1 MAHIRIVLVNPKYE
15 GNIGFAARVMKNFG
29 FQELT
34 LVDSC
39 PIGDEAIARASHARD
54 VLLSAE
60 HCSIDEVFSSSDLVV
75 ATTGAV
81 SHSICN
87 PMRMPY
93 YSPRG
98 LRNLL
103 EGREGRISVLFGREN
118 WGLSNEE
125 IAQCE
130 VICTIPTAPEYPIMN
145 ISHAVGII
153 CYELAAIP
161 RGEYLL
167 ASRLEMEHLYRHID
181 SYLDTIG
188 HPPYKRRN
196 TILMARR
203 ILGRAM
209 LTAREAST
217 IHGLMRRSEWYI
229 KPGMP
234 PPDDNQDESDGTDPG
249 DPSAANRGSNR
260 GDQSEG

>member
-1 MAHIRIVLVNPKYE
+1 
-15 GNIGFAARVMKNFG
+15 MKNFG
-29 FQELT
+29 FRELV

-39 PIGDEAIARASHARD
+39 PIGDEALARASHARD

-60 HCSIDEVFSSSDLVV
+60 HGSIDDIFSSSDLVI

-103 EGREGRISVLFGREN
+103 EGHEGCISVLFGREN
-118 WGLSNEE
+118 WGLSNKE
-125 IAQCE
+125 IAKCDL
-130 VICTIPTAPEYPIMN
+130 ICTIPTAPEYPIMN
-145 ISHAVGII
+145 ISHAIGII

-161 RGEYLL
+161 TGEYLL
-167 ASRLEMEHLYRHID
+167 ASRIEMEHLYRHID

-196 TILMARR
+196 TLLMARR

-217 IHGLMRRSEWYI
+217 IHGLMRRSEWNI
-229 KPGMP
+229 RPGIP
-234 PPDDNQDESDGTDPG
+234 PPDDDLDEREGMDLKDL
-249 DPSAANRGSNR
+249 SA
-260 GDQSEG
+260 GDQGSRTTGPSEG